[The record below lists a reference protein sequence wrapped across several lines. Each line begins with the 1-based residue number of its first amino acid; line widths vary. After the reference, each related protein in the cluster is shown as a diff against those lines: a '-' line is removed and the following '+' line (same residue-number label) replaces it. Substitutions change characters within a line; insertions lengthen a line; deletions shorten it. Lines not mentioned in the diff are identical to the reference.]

1 MLSAEASTQIFKIVN
16 VGKMSKY
23 TVYFPIYLPDTNL
36 RQAEHTEIKPEE
48 DLWYPLITQSS
59 AYLQKLEALYQKRKS
74 QNFR

>member
-1 MLSAEASTQIFKIVN
+1 MRAIWMSESGALRHTGLMLSAEASTQIFKIVN

-48 DLWYPLITQSS
+48 DL
-59 AYLQKLEALYQKRKS
+59 
-74 QNFR
+74 